1 MAEAGIVRRF
11 KESIWNPGKVKKN
24 MASKKKPRKQKSK
37 TLKRQFSGLPAH
49 GIMVSEAIMRLSE
62 SLISRWRA
70 SHITPGMITLV
81 AMAWNISFF
90 PKEEQ
95 VDVQGLFL
103 DMLPEQ
109 LSAKNIA
116 SLSEDIDILIER
128 KNRDYPHIREYIL
141 DYQPSFSG
149 DTVTLMVETAPVPE

>member
-1 MAEAGIVRRF
+1 MAI
-11 KESIWNPGKVKKN
+11 KQ
-24 MASKKKPRKQKSK
+24 KPRKQKSK
-37 TLKRQFSGLPAH
+37 TLKRQSSGLPAH

-62 SLISRWRA
+62 LLISRWRA
-70 SHITPGMITLV
+70 SHISRGMITL
-81 AMAWNISFF
+81 ATMAWNISFS

-95 VDVQGLFL
+95 VDVQGFFL

-141 DYQPSFSG
+141 KYQLSFPG
-149 DTVTLMVETAPVPE
+149 DTITLAVSSTPVP